1 MGFAVL
7 RMKGKG
13 PLSRAPRLSS
23 FPFHPSTLP
32 PFNPPMRLLA
42 AALIALV
49 SVPALAQP
57 MPAPP
62 PPGVISVSGEG
73 VVSVSP
79 DRARIRV
86 GVVTRAATAP
96 ETLRQHEQDVLRV
109 LTRVRQLGVADRDIR
124 IESLS
129 LGENYGENGRDGYV
143 AQRTV
148 TVTLDTLRL
157 VPDLVAAVVSEGAN
171 QLQGIDYVV
180 RDTREAEAQA
190 LDRAV
195 ADARAKAERIA
206 SASGVAL
213 GRVVGVQEAGAPQVG
228 PPRPMFARAEASDAV
243 APTPGAYSAG
253 SNDVVARV
261 TVQFEIAGR

>member
-1 MGFAVL
+1 
-7 RMKGKG
+7 
-13 PLSRAPRLSS
+13 
-23 FPFHPSTLP
+23 
-32 PFNPPMRLLA
+32 MRLLL
-42 AALIALV
+42 AALVALV

-57 MPAPP
+57 VAAPP

-73 VVSVSP
+73 VVRVSP

-96 ETLRQHEQDVLRV
+96 EALRQHEQDVSRV
-109 LTRVRQLGVADRDIR
+109 LTRVRQLGVADRDIQ

-129 LGENYGENGRDGYV
+129 LGENYGPNGPDGYV
-143 AQRTV
+143 AQRIV

-171 QLQGIDYVV
+171 QLQGIDYVM

-195 ADARAKAERIA
+195 ADARSKAERIA
-206 SASGVAL
+206 SASGVVL
-213 GRVVGVQEAGAPQVG
+213 GPVVAVQEAGAPRIGGLSVSG
-228 PPRPMFARAEASDAV
+228 RSASVSMDV
-243 APTPGAYSAG
+243 APEPGAYSAG
-253 SNDVVARV
+253 SNEVGARV
-261 TVQFEIAGR
+261 TVQFAIAGR